1 MVNNCVWSVSC
12 CLIGLKSFW
21 AHVGGMNDHVGLFDS
36 LARTYI
42 WFVHRHQRAVVLH
55 TLLPHANNSGGLEV
69 QIGWTLRRFHTPLII
84 KHLTAS
90 PPDVSLNSRTTKG
103 CQVYSWDWPK
113 VFQHDHQEHEQ
124 TSSSSTSLIFMAVF
138 LQIWATWIPFCHMQ
152 QNQEPN
158 DKRGEKWWRSL
169 EWSL

>member
-21 AHVGGMNDHVGLFDS
+21 AHVGGMNNHVGLFDS

-124 TSSSSTSLIFMAVF
+124 TSSSSTSLIFMAVRY
-138 LQIWATWIPFCHMQ
+138 
-152 QNQEPN
+152 EPPESHFVTCSKTKSQTTN
-158 DKRGEKWWRSL
+158 AVKSDEGV
-169 EWSL
+169 